1 MKGYAEIE
9 AKTIIA
15 ACENYKLAFYESKKA
30 YKDYIQ
36 ELKNTKVRFL
46 LFFKIS
52 RYSKLD
58 SGPFGFLQ
66 VDRIVE
72 NEKQQANLY
81 LSGSA
86 PVNDIIKQALISD
99 GNVLC
104 DTELAAFIEKWS
116 DKA

>member
-1 MKGYAEIE
+1 MKGYAKIE
-9 AKTIIA
+9 ATTIIK
-15 ACENYKLAFYESKKA
+15 ACENYKLAFYDSKKA
-30 YKDYIQ
+30 YEDYIQ

-58 SGPFGFLQ
+58 SGPFGSLQ
-66 VDRIVE
+66 LYSLVE
-72 NEKQQANLY
+72 TEKPEAKLY
-81 LSGSA
+81 LSGIA
-86 PVNDIIKQALISD
+86 PVNYIMNQALISD

-104 DTELAAFIEKWS
+104 NTVLAAFIEKWS